1 MPVRRHDR
9 PGHLSR
15 DPYAQHLNHPAR
27 QAEPRLMPQYAA
39 SQLACLREREEL
51 KRSWQHRHRHYL
63 PESTNLHRSAAG
75 NVVIH
80 GTSYSAGS
88 MWSEV
93 VVAIGESGGEPE
105 I

>member
-1 MPVRRHDR
+1 
-9 PGHLSR
+9 
-15 DPYAQHLNHPAR
+15 
-27 QAEPRLMPQYAA
+27 MPQYAA

-105 I
+105 IGDIPLPCDRRRGTVGLARVPARLENRLRACLS